1 MSDFEVL
8 LCFCAAVGLTIMI
21 VIYAYLQYR
30 LHKKWEEV
38 KKLA

>member
-8 LCFCAAVGLTIMI
+8 LTFCAAVGLTIML

-30 LHKKWEEV
+30 LRKRWEEV
-38 KKLA
+38 KRLI